1 MKKSNDSLAKNT
13 ILLSIGT
20 FMTKGLSF
28 IMVPIFSRW
37 LSTEDYGTFDLL
49 CTYVTLLIPLIG
61 LASNEALFRFSM
73 DEKARMVKENISQIA
88 LRFSQ

>member
-49 CTYVTLLIPLIG
+49 CMLLYL
-61 LASNEALFRFSM
+61 SR
-73 DEKARMVKENISQIA
+73 
-88 LRFSQ
+88 